1 MRAFLRDRADEL
13 EQMLNWVSD
22 QDRQWWPFVFL
33 RPEPW
38 KRMSSLRVG
47 ALSLLLGV
55 FFGMLANIAVAFT
68 SSPLVA
74 RPDPAVFP
82 LGTTLAFFVFFRL
95 TFAYSW
101 NRRASRLSGTTG
113 R

>member
-1 MRAFLRDRADEL
+1 MKVFLRERADEL

-22 QDRQWWPFVFL
+22 QDQQWWPFAFL

-38 KRMSSLRVG
+38 QRMSSLRVA

-55 FFGMLANIAVAFT
+55 FFGMLANVVVAAT
-68 SSPLVA
+68 VSASVA
-74 RPDPAVFP
+74 RPDAWVFP
-82 LGTTLAFFVFFRL
+82 LCTTLAFFAFFRA

-101 NRRASRLSGTTG
+101 NRRAARL
-113 R
+113 RAAPER